1 MVQQTISIVPFM
13 KLCSDKKI
21 VAETVD
27 ASGLK
32 CPEPVMMLRNALRKA
47 DTGTC
52 LKLIATDPSTLRDV
66 PTMCRFMHHEL
77 VSQEEREGFFEFVV
91 SARGAKLQP

>member
-1 MVQQTISIVPFM
+1 MVQETISIVPFM
-13 KLCSDKKI
+13 KRCGDKKI
-21 VAETVD
+21 VAETV
-27 ASGLK
+27 GLRFEVS
-32 CPEPVMMLRNALRKA
+32 EPVMMLRNALRKA

>member
-1 MVQQTISIVPFM
+1 MLQETMSIVPFM
-13 KLCSDKKI
+13 KLHSDKKI

-32 CPEPVMMLRNALRKA
+32 CPEPVMMLRNALRKV

-52 LKLIATDPSTLRDV
+52 LKLIATDYNL
-66 PTMCRFMHHEL
+66 
-77 VSQEEREGFFEFVV
+77 
-91 SARGAKLQP
+91 

>member
-1 MVQQTISIVPFM
+1 MSIVPLM
-13 KLCSDKKI
+13 KLYSDKKI

-32 CPEPVMMLRNALRKA
+32 CPEPVMMLRNALRKV

-77 VSQEEREGFFEFVV
+77 VSHEEREGFFEFVV

>member
-1 MVQQTISIVPFM
+1 MSIAPFM
-13 KLCSDKKI
+13 KRSRHEKI

-32 CPEPVMMLRNALRKA
+32 CPEPVMMLRNALRKV
-47 DTGTC
+47 DTGTY

-66 PTMCRFMHHEL
+66 PTMCRFMHHKL
-77 VSQEEREGFFEFVV
+77 VSQEEREGCFEFVV
-91 SARGAKLQP
+91 SARGTKLQP

>member
-1 MVQQTISIVPFM
+1 MVQETISIVPFM
-13 KLCSDKKI
+13 KRCGDKKI
-21 VAETVD
+21 VAEIVD

>member
-1 MVQQTISIVPFM
+1 MGTVPFM
-13 KLCSDKKI
+13 KRCGDKKI

-27 ASGLK
+27 ASGLQ
-32 CPEPVMMLRNALRKA
+32 CPEPVMMLRNALRKV
-47 DTGTC
+47 DTGTY

-66 PTMCRFMHHEL
+66 PTMCRFMHHKL
-77 VSQEEREGFFEFVV
+77 VSQEERDGCFEFVI